1 MDFFQI
7 ILVGISAFVG
17 AYAQLKLTSTFS
29 KYAKVRC
36 SNGLTGLKAAAQL
49 LKIHNINDVKIGP
62 IAGSLTDHY
71 SPATKQV
78 ALSEPVYNVSSIA
91 AVGVAA
97 HEIGHAIQYATKY
110 KGLSIRAPLRRF
122 SGISSQFG
130 PYILIAGLTLAS
142 NSPEI
147 GSVITNIGIALFS
160 LAVLCSLLTLPV
172 EFNASS
178 RALAA
183 LKANNM
189 LATPEELKGAKKVLS
204 AAAMT
209 YVAAALTNC
218 VTLLGFI
225 LKRKRATQK
234 KKR

>member
-1 MDFFQI
+1 MGMEELPYI
-7 ILVGISAFVG
+7 ILVGISGLVG
-17 AYAQLKLTSTFS
+17 AWAQFKLKSTFS
-29 KYAKVRC
+29 KYAKVPC
-36 SNGLTGLKAAAQL
+36 SNGITGWQAAAQL
-49 LKIHNINDVKIGP
+49 LKINNINDVKIGP

-78 ALSEPVYNVSSIA
+78 ALSQPVFNVSSIA

-110 KGLSIRAPLRRF
+110 KGLAIRAPLRRF
-122 SGISSQFG
+122 SGISSTIG
-130 PYILIAGLTLAS
+130 PYVVMAGLFIQMPL
-142 NSPEI
+142 I
-147 GSVITNIGIALFS
+147 INIGILLFS
-160 LAVLCSLLTLPV
+160 VAVLCSILTLPV

-189 LATPEELKGAKKVLS
+189 LATPAELKGAKKVLG
-204 AAAMT
+204 AAALT
-209 YVAAALTNC
+209 YVSGALTNC

-225 LKRKRATQK
+225 LKRKKAAK
-234 KKR
+234 KK

>member
-1 MDFFQI
+1 MDSMTQI
-7 ILVGISAFVG
+7 ILVAISGLVG
-17 AYAQLKLTSTFS
+17 AWAQIKLKSTFS
-29 KYAKVRC
+29 KYAKVAC
-36 SNGLTGLKAAAQL
+36 SNGITGLKAATEL
-49 LKIHNINDVKIGP
+49 LKVNNINDVKIGP

-110 KGLSIRAPLRRF
+110 KGLSIRAPLRKF
-122 SGISSQFG
+122 SGVSSKFG
-130 PYILIAGLTLAS
+130 PYIIMAGLFI
-142 NSPEI
+142 PDI
-147 GSVITNIGIALFS
+147 PIVMDIGIVLFS
-160 LAVLCSLLTLPV
+160 LAVLCSILTLPV

-178 RALAA
+178 RALSA
-183 LKANNM
+183 LKANNL

-204 AAAMT
+204 AAALT

-225 LKRKRATQK
+225 MKRKRATQK
-234 KKR
+234 KRRK

>member
-1 MDFFQI
+1 MDFWQI
-7 ILVGISAFVG
+7 ILVGISALVG
-17 AYAQLKLTSTFS
+17 AYAQFKLMTTFS

-36 SNGLTGLKAAAQL
+36 SNGLTGLKAAAGL
-49 LKIHNINDVKIGP
+49 LKINNINDVKIGP

-130 PYILIAGLTLAS
+130 PYIIMAGLFI
-142 NSPEI
+142 PDFPI
-147 GSVITNIGIALFS
+147 VMDIGIALFS

-234 KKR
+234 KKGR

>member
-1 MDFFQI
+1 MDMWQI
-7 ILVGISAFVG
+7 ILVAVSGLVG
-17 AYAQLKLTSTFS
+17 AWAQIKLKSTFS
-29 KYAKVRC
+29 KYAKIPC
-36 SNGLTGLKAAAQL
+36 SNGMTGLKAAAGL
-49 LKIHNINDVKIGP
+49 LQANNISDVKIGP

-122 SGISSQFG
+122 SGISSKFG
-130 PYILIAGLTLAS
+130 PYIIMAGLFI
-142 NSPEI
+142 PDFPI
-147 GSVITNIGIALFS
+147 VMDIGIALFS
-160 LAVLCSLLTLPV
+160 LAVLCSILTLPV
-172 EFNASS
+172 EYNASS

-189 LATPEELKGAKKVLS
+189 LTTPEELKGAKKVLG
-204 AAAMT
+204 AAALT
-209 YVAAALTNC
+209 YVAGALTNC

-225 LKRKRATQK
+225 MKRKRATQRRK
-234 KKR
+234 

>member
-1 MDFFQI
+1 MNLDLWQI
-7 ILVGISAFVG
+7 GLVAVSAAVG
-17 AYAQLKLTSTFS
+17 GWAQIKLKSTFS
-29 KYAKVRC
+29 KYAKVPC
-36 SNGLTGLKAAAQL
+36 SNGMTGLKAAAQL
-49 LKIHNINDVKIGP
+49 LKINNITDVRIGP

-71 SPATKQV
+71 SHTAEAKQI

-97 HEIGHAIQYATKY
+97 HEAGHAVQYATKY

-122 SGISSQFG
+122 SGISSKFG
-130 PYILIAGLTLAS
+130 PYIIMAGLFI
-142 NSPEI
+142 PDYPI
-147 GSVITNIGIALFS
+147 VMDIGIVLFS
-160 LAVLCSLLTLPV
+160 LAVLCSILTLPV

-225 LKRKRATQK
+225 LKRKRATQR
-234 KKR
+234 KKRR